1 MFQHVWDS
9 FQGKLRVFYN
19 YVFTVSRIVL
29 NSFFAYC
36 LKALPTFVQFPLCSN
51 LFSKYESNCT
61 KVGMAF
67 QHLAKNE
74 SITILLTEKT

>member
-19 YVFTVSRIVL
+19 YVFSVSKIVL

-51 LFSKYESNCT
+51 LYSKYESNCT

-67 QHLAKNE
+67 QQLAKNE
-74 SITILLTEKT
+74 LSTILLTEKT